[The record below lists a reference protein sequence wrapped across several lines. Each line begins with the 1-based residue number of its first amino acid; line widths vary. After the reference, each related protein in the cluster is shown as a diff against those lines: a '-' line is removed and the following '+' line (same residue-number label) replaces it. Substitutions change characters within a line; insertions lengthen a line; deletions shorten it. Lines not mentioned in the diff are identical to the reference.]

1 MLKSE
6 LMEDKIKHKLR
17 IGWSYLLFLKQRVIH
32 DRLTVSAGYMAYITL
47 LSLVPLITVLLSV
60 LSQFPV
66 FSGAGDTVQAFVI
79 QNFVPAASDAVEAS
93 LKEFIS
99 NTGKMTA
106 VGSGFLFVASVMLI
120 SSIDRSLNYIWRV
133 KKKRRPM
140 YSFSLYWMILTLG
153 PLLVGAS
160 LAATSYVTSLKIMDD
175 EIVSSFYRTLL
186 GWLPIILSFSAF
198 VGLYLLVPNKKVR
211 VTHALIGAM
220 SAGCLFEFSKVGFAQ
235 YITQFPSYQVIYG
248 ALAAVPIL
256 FVWVYLC
263 WIIVLIGAEITASLG
278 EFEGWLAGKVSTNI
292 LESDIKALTEQQ
304 GLIESDSTD
313 PESK

>member
-1 MLKSE
+1 
-6 LMEDKIKHKLR
+6 MEEQVKHKLR
-17 IGWSYLLFLKQRVIH
+17 ISWSYLLFLKQRIIH

-47 LSLVPLITVLLSV
+47 LSLVPLVTVLLSV
-60 LSQFPV
+60 LSQFPI
-66 FSGAGDTVQAFVI
+66 FSGAGETIQAFVI

-120 SSIDRSLNYIWRV
+120 SAIDRSLNYIWRV
-133 KKKRRPM
+133 KKKRRQM

-160 LAATSYVTSLKIMDD
+160 LAATSYLTSLKIMDD
-175 EIVSSFYRTLL
+175 EIVSNFYRTLL

-198 VGLYLLVPNKKVR
+198 VGLYLLVPNKKIKVK
-211 VTHALIGAM
+211 HALVGAI
-220 SAGCLFEFSKVGFAQ
+220 SAGFLFEISKIVFAQ
-235 YITQFPSYQVIYG
+235 YITQFPSYEVIYG

-278 EFEGWLAGKVSTNI
+278 EFDEWLAGKVGTNV
-292 LESDIKALTEQQ
+292 LQSDITALTKQQ
-304 GLIESDSTD
+304 GFIESDSTD

>member
-1 MLKSE
+1 
-6 LMEDKIKHKLR
+6 MEEKIKHTLR
-17 IGWSYLLFLKQRVIH
+17 ISWSYFVFLKQRIIH

-47 LSLVPLITVLLSV
+47 LSLVPLVTALLSV
-60 LSQFPV
+60 LSQFPI
-66 FSGAGDTVQAFVI
+66 FSGAGETVQAFVI
-79 QNFVPAASDAVEAS
+79 QNFVPAASDAVEGS

-120 SSIDRSLNYIWRV
+120 SAIDRSLNYIWRV

-160 LAATSYVTSLKIMDD
+160 IAATSYLTSLKIMDD

-198 VGLYLLVPNKKVR
+198 VGLYLLVPNKKIR
-211 VTHALIGAM
+211 IRHALVGAM
-220 SAGCLFEFSKVGFAQ
+220 SAGCLFEISKVGFAQ
-235 YITQFPSYQVIYG
+235 YITQFPSYEVIYG

-278 EFEGWLAGKVSTNI
+278 ESDQWLIDKVNTHIFETENTV
-292 LESDIKALTEQQ
+292 LTESK

-313 PESK
+313 PKSK